1 MNDKAAREAE
11 MVAESRVTTFVCG
24 ISIYNVRSIASKQDS
39 HFSLDGAKDKK
50 HKKGLRLAHLRVS
63 QPSQPSYT
71 KPEKLNLQSTL
82 LHKLNIVS

>member
-1 MNDKAAREAE
+1 MNDKAAREAD

-50 HKKGLRLAHLRVS
+50 HKKGLRLKGITTIATIIHKTRET
-63 QPSQPSYT
+63 QPSI
-71 KPEKLNLQSTL
+71 NF
-82 LHKLNIVS
+82 IA